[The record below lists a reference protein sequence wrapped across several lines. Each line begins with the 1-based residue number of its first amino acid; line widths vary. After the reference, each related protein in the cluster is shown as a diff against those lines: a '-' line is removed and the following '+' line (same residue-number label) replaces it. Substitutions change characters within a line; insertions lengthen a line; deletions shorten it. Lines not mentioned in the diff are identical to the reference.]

1 MEGNSIKYVS
11 GSDAIIALENGY
23 VLRGEY
29 KGEEVLLQ
37 RLGANPFSCTNNTGE
52 EIDLPL
58 SEIFYGDKFYVA
70 ETMSFH
76 KAMCQMFNGMVVR
89 LLSCESYYCIYN
101 NGLLKI
107 EKIKDRKD
115 DFKIT
120 CSQFT
125 EGALN
130 ELDCHRFI
138 STNYNVDLIDLYEN
152 DSKKKELL

>member
-1 MEGNSIKYVS
+1 MENNSIKYVS

-23 VLRGEY
+23 ALRGEY

-37 RLGANPFSCTNNTGE
+37 RRGANPSSCTNNTGE

-58 SEIFYGDKFYVA
+58 SEIFYENKFYMA
-70 ETMSFH
+70 ETMSFN

-101 NGLLKI
+101 NRLLKI

-120 CSQFT
+120 CSQWS
-125 EGALN
+125 EVMLN

-152 DSKKKELL
+152 DSNKKEIK